1 MKKISETDLAY
12 IKQDDSFLMLL
23 RNKKKNDINANK
35 WIGVGG
41 HLEDKETP
49 IDALYREIKEET
61 GLDVIKYQYKGIVHF
76 NYGELSELMHV
87 YIVNKV
93 NGQLIEC
100 NEGTLKYIPI
110 KEIMNL
116 ELWEGDR
123 IFLPYLTSDK
133 PFFELELNY
142 LNDKLISYKFI
153 KQRPN

>member
-1 MKKISETDLAY
+1 MKKIPETVLAY

-49 IDALYREIKEET
+49 INALYREIKEET
-61 GLDVIKYQYKGIVHF
+61 GLDVIEYQYKGIVHF

-93 NGQLIEC
+93 KGHLIEC
-100 NEGTLKYIPI
+100 DEGTLEYIPI
-110 KEIMNL
+110 KEVMDL
-116 ELWEGDR
+116 ELWEGDK
-123 IFLPYLTSDK
+123 IFLPYLISDK

-153 KQRPN
+153 K

>member
-1 MKKISETDLAY
+1 MKKIPETVLAY

-41 HLEDKETP
+41 HLEDKEAP

-61 GLDVIKYQYKGIVHF
+61 GLDVIEYQYKGIVHF

-93 NGQLIEC
+93 KGQLIEC
-100 NEGTLKYIPI
+100 DEGTLKYIPI
-110 KEIMNL
+110 KELMDL
-116 ELWEGDR
+116 ELWEGDK

-133 PFFELELNY
+133 PFFELKLNY

-153 KQRPN
+153 K

>member
-1 MKKISETDLAY
+1 MKKISETVLAY